1 MKSLIAETDIEVTSS
16 GATLTNPGTLPAF
29 PEIQMEGSGAVS
41 IQIDG
46 KTLVIPSLTSGWTA
60 DCANRWICQNGTP
73 QWNAWT
79 GDFPQIPVG
88 TSTILFTGSITKL
101 TITPHWRYL

>member
-1 MKSLIAETDIEVTSS
+1 
-16 GATLTNPGTLPAF
+16 
-29 PEIQMEGSGAVS
+29 MEGSGEVS

-60 DCANRWICQNGTP
+60 DCANRWICLNGTP

-88 TSTILFTGSITKL
+88 TSSILFTGSITKL